1 MNEENI
7 YPNYWENGTFRDL
20 KCPYYGPDNGTH
32 WIDVWT
38 KPSYGY
44 QMEVLSSVCV
54 NGSFAHLSREE
65 WDKRCYPTIHE
76 NVALNRLSGTLS
88 LISFLAGSI
97 SNLMTIIA
105 VLYAKYKNR
114 HDFHRTFWK
123 TDIWV
128 LHLAFCE
135 LLYCIFF
142 HPHYM
147 GPAFGLRYSQGI
159 GSGFCTVMFVMTIL
173 SYTNDWLLV
182 SIVAMTRVIA
192 LKLPDEWE
200 GFCENRIYVFLSM
213 LATWIFQALM
223 MLPIFLQPSIGIGY
237 NCLIGKCNYIPTG
250 YSPIPALTKFVGT
263 PKFIGLPLLPAFL
276 TPLIIT
282 LVSYVI
288 LWLHIKRVNAD
299 LQAFKADDANKPNRL
314 KLNKREVQFIWTCF
328 IICGLYFACALPGVL
343 LIDILNIQTPITF
356 LVALTFVWIQFAMNM
371 LIYAYRSEKYRAA
384 YWDVLIL
391 ILPCMKAYHDRRKAG
406 KLQAKFKKTNLSGTA
421 SQTTGT
427 LLRVPSNDSSNLRS
441 GETFY

>member
-1 MNEENI
+1 MSNENR
-7 YPNYWENGTFRDL
+7 YPSYWHNGTFDDL
-20 KCPYYGPDNGTH
+20 ECPYYGPENGTH

-38 KPSYGY
+38 KPLYGY

-65 WDKRCYPTIHE
+65 WNRRCFPTIHE
-76 NVALNRLSGTLS
+76 NVQLNRLSGVLS
-88 LISFLAGSI
+88 LISFLAGVF
-97 SNLMTIIA
+97 SNLMTLVA
-105 VLYAKYKNR
+105 VLYAKYKMR

-135 LLYCIFF
+135 LMYCIFF
-142 HPHYM
+142 HPHYL
-147 GPAFGLRYSQGI
+147 GPAFGDRYAQGI
-159 GSGFCTVMFVMTIL
+159 GSGFCSVMFVMTII

-192 LKLPDEWE
+192 LKLPNQWAD
-200 GFCENRIYVFLSM
+200 FCGNKVYVFLSM
-213 LATWIFQALM
+213 VATWIFQALL

-250 YSPIPALTKFVGT
+250 NDPIPALSKFVGT

-282 LVSYVI
+282 IASYI
-288 LWLHIKRVNAD
+288 IIWSHMKNLKAD
-299 LQAFKADDANKPNRL
+299 LQSFKEDRPDQPKQP
-314 KLNKREVQFIWTCF
+314 NKREVQFMWTCF
-328 IICGLYFACALPGVL
+328 VICFLYFSCALPGVF
-343 LIDILNIQTPITF
+343 LIDILNIQTPVTF

-371 LIYAYRSEKYRAA
+371 VIYAYRSEKYRAA

-391 ILPCMKAYHDRRKAG
+391 ICPCMKTVYEFRKHQ
-406 KLQAKFKKTNLSGTA
+406 KEESRLKKTK
-421 SQTTGT
+421 QTGNTSAGT
-427 LLRVPSNDSSNLRS
+427 LQRGTSNEPSKSQSSQR
-441 GETFY
+441 ETKY